1 MKICRR
7 LLVVAAISVLSGCGS
22 QGGERVAGAALMG
35 GALGTPAGPIGVAVG
50 AGVGAAAGA
59 LIPESM
65 LVTH

>member
-1 MKICRR
+1 MEICRR
-7 LLVVAAISVLSGCGS
+7 LLVVAAMSVLSGCGN
-22 QGGERVAGAALMG
+22 QGGERIAGAALIG
-35 GALGTPAGPIGVAVG
+35 GALGTPAGPLGVTVG